1 MAVAERTGARNTRA
15 LLAAANCFQRVRVE
29 KALMG
34 TG

>member
-1 MAVAERTGARNTRA
+1 LAVAERTGARNTRA
-15 LLAAANCFQRVRVE
+15 LLAAGLFSLGVE